1 MSNVAAGGYGPVKG
15 TGKGK
20 GKAPGPYSGTGLAAA
35 APTHIPK
42 LDMVV
47 PATPAEAEEFLAVT
61 PVQPHAQQQFREMDP
76 TAQRLIINRGI
87 IENANDL
94 TAAFI
99 GRMRSVSKVLTRGVQ
114 LSPGDWLCPGCCDT
128 QFSRNACCRR
138 CGIEK
143 SNAAETIVL
152 GGGDL
157 STPVMEGGVFM
168 GNNQLPNLELV
179 IPATPFEIEQFL
191 MANPVEENAQVSF
204 RKMDPKSQRMVINR
218 GQMVGARDPTAA
230 FIARMNSVRKII
242 SNGVL
247 LSPGDW
253 LCPGCGDV
261 QFSRNNSCRRCGI
274 EKRVVAQ
281 ASPEKSC
288 PSVRYWLA
296 DTIPAEPVEVEQFLA
311 ENPVEEH
318 AQQKFRDMDP
328 KIQRLVLNRGQMV
341 GARDPTA
348 AFISRIVKMEKTLI
362 GIVSIQPGD
371 WICNVCGDHIFS
383 RNQNCRRCN
392 NTKPAHVA
400 QSTNM
405 PSQFRQQAPAAL
417 QLQMQAASRPQP
429 QPQMQAGMAQMQ
441 AGLPQMQMQATPQL
455 QAGMFQMQAGSTG
468 VEANWQCQA
477 CGNFHPEHHNFCF
490 MCGRQ
495 RT

>member
-1 MSNVAAGGYGPVKG
+1 MSNVAARGYGPVKG

-20 GKAPGPYSGTGLAAA
+20 GKATGPYSGSGLAAA

-76 TAQRLIINRGI
+76 TAQRMIINRGI

-191 MANPVEENAQVSF
+191 VANPVEENAQVSF

-230 FIARMNSVRKII
+230 FIARMNSVKKII

-362 GIVSIQPGD
+362 GIVPIQPGD
-371 WICNVCGDHIFS
+371 WICNLCGDHIFS

-405 PSQFRQQAPAAL
+405 PPP
-417 QLQMQAASRPQP
+417 LQMQAASRPQP
-429 QPQMQAGMAQMQ
+429 QPQMQAGIAQMH

-455 QAGMFQMQAGSTG
+455 QSGMFQMQADSTG
-468 VEANWQCQA
+468 MEANWQCQA